1 MSGVSKGGEY
11 LKILLAPD
19 SFKGA
24 LSAPD
29 AARAMSKGLRRVWP
43 DCECVHL
50 PVADGGEGTLDAL
63 LDAAAASVRRA
74 QTVSGPTPGTTVS
87 ASWGLLDDGATA
99 VVELAQ
105 AAGLTFVPVSE
116 RDPLRATT
124 YGVGELI
131 CAALARPDVR
141 HLIIGLGGS
150 ATNDGGAG
158 LLAACGIGLLDEDG
172 KPLSPGGAA
181 LARLARV
188 TTDSLRFDPARVR
201 VSIATDVS
209 HPLTGPHGAS
219 ATFGPQKGATPADV
233 ALLDVALAHFAD
245 VLALDPTRPGLG
257 AAGGTTAGLLYLFPH
272 AALRPGIDLV
282 LDALNFDTHLRGAD
296 LVLTGEGRLDGQTA
310 GGKAVSGVARRARA
324 AGVPCAAL
332 VGSIGADI
340 DGATLTR
347 LGIAAV
353 MPLAPGPCSLA
364 EAMAQTAGW
373 LADAA
378 ERAARWVGSA
388 RWVRSTT
395 PASSV

>member
-1 MSGVSKGGEY
+1 M
-11 LKILLAPD
+11 KILLAPD

-29 AARAMSKGLRRVWP
+29 AARAMAGGLRRVWP
-43 DCECVHL
+43 DARYIHL

-63 LDAAAASVRRA
+63 LDAAPDSVRLT
-74 QTVSGPTPGTTVS
+74 QTVCGPAPGTTVS

-99 VVELAQ
+99 VIELAQ
-105 AAGLTFVPVSE
+105 AAGLTLVPPGE

-131 CAALARPDVR
+131 CAALVRPDVR
-141 HLIIGLGGS
+141 HVIIGLGGS

-158 LLAACGIGLLDEDG
+158 LLAACGVGLWDADG
-172 KPLSPGGAA
+172 KPVAAGGAA

-188 TTDSLRFDPARVR
+188 TTDGLRFDPSRVR
-201 VSIATDVS
+201 VSIATDVT
-209 HPLTGPHGAS
+209 HPLTGPDGAS

-233 ALLDVALAHFAD
+233 ALLDAALAHFAR

-282 LDALNFDTHLRGAD
+282 LDALAFDTHLRGAD
-296 LVLTGEGRLDGQTA
+296 LVLTGEGRMDGQTA
-310 GGKAVSGVARRARA
+310 GGKAASGVARRARA

-332 VGSIGADI
+332 VGSVGADV
-340 DGATLTR
+340 DGATLAR
-347 LGIAAV
+347 LGVGAV

-364 EAMAQTAGW
+364 DSIAQTETW
-373 LADAA
+373 LADAS
-378 ERAARWVGSA
+378 ERAARWVGLM
-388 RWVRSTT
+388 RE
-395 PASSV
+395 